1 MDIQNVPEIFLTD
14 SKTETDL
21 FIYDFKMT
29 DDVIK
34 SKVNLDLNMFSFLQ
48 TGKKQVHFSDT
59 SVGVN
64 ASQSLLIKNG
74 NCLWTELL
82 DNDEIYFCKLLF
94 FSQKKVEEFL
104 KKHSSKNHNTKQS
117 QRKEA
122 PFFIIQNDDYIHAFV
137 NSLSSILKLNQAS
150 TKSLLALKF
159 EEIMLYL
166 FNKYGDMFL
175 EYLHSLITIKDNSSF
190 KKIIEANAYSNLK
203 LEEIAFLCNM
213 SLSTFKRHFK
223 AEYNQTPAKWMQKKR
238 LKRAKKL
245 LQTKGYKPSDV
256 YLDLGYNNLSNF
268 SIAFKNEFGISPKEV
283 NFIKK

>member
-48 TGKKQVHFSDT
+48 TGKKQVHFSDS

-64 ASQSLLIKNG
+64 DSQSLLIKSG

-94 FSQKKVEEFL
+94 FSQKKVENFL
-104 KKHSSKNHNTKQS
+104 TKHEISNFNSNQYSK
-117 QRKEA
+117 KEA
-122 PFFIIQNDDYIHAFV
+122 PYFIIQNDEYIHAFV
-137 NSLSSILKLNQAS
+137 DSLSSILKLKPKAHKN
-150 TKSLLALKF
+150 LLALKF
-159 EEIMLYL
+159 EEILLYL
-166 FNKYGDMFL
+166 SNKYENHFTD
-175 EYLHSLITIKDNSSF
+175 YLHSLVNTKTNSSF
-190 KKIIEANAYSNLK
+190 KKIIEANAYSNLN
-203 LEEIAFLCNM
+203 LEEISFLCNM

-223 AEYNQTPAKWMQKKR
+223 SEYNQTPAKWMQKKR

-245 LQTKGYKPSDV
+245 LLSKEKKPSDI

-268 SIAFKNEFGISPKEV
+268 SIAFKNEFGVSPKHV
-283 NFIKK
+283 I

>member
-1 MDIQNVPEIFLTD
+1 MYIQNVPEIFLTD

-48 TGKKQVHFSDT
+48 TGKKQVHFSDI

-82 DNDEIYFCKLLF
+82 DNEEVYFCKLLF

-104 KKHSSKNHNTKQS
+104 KNHNLTNFNTKPATK
-117 QRKEA
+117 KEA

-137 NSLSSILKLNQAS
+137 NSLSSILKLNRAS
-150 TKSLLALKF
+150 TKNLLALKF

-166 FNKYGDMFL
+166 LSKYGDTFT
-175 EYLHSLITIKDNSSF
+175 EYLHSLIVTKNNSSF
-190 KKIIEANAYSNLK
+190 KKIIEANAYSNLN
-203 LEEIAFLCNM
+203 LEEISFLCNM

-223 AEYNQTPAKWMQKKR
+223 VEYNQTPAKWMQKKR
-238 LKRAKKL
+238 LKRARKL
-245 LQTKGYKPSDV
+245 LQTKENKPSDI
-256 YLDLGYNNLSNF
+256 YIDLGYNNLSNF
-268 SIAFKNEFGISPKEV
+268 SIAFKNEFGINPKDV
-283 NFIKK
+283 V